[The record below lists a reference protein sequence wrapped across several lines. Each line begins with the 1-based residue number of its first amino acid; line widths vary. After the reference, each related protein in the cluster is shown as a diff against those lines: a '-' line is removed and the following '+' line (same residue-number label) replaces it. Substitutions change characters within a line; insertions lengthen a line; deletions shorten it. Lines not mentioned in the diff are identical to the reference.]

1 MSSVVTKLVGVM
13 IAVVGLVM
21 IALGAQWAAAALSLV
36 ADSALGNLRELVIPF
51 VPILLI
57 ASGAWILV
65 RSQR

>member
-1 MSSVVTKLVGVM
+1 MNSVVTKLVGVM

-36 ADSALGNLRELVIPF
+36 PDSALGILFELVIPF

-57 ASGAWILV
+57 ASDAWILV
-65 RSQR
+65 RSRR